1 MVTAPDTTSRISDL
15 LCNGAPHLFEC
26 APAPH
31 GAVRVNTSL
40 LYPDGG
46 EVQVWVTE
54 QDGEYVL
61 TDYGEA
67 TAWLRMNM
75 WEREFTPRQEA
86 LIDEVCR
93 HLEVERDGYVL
104 VTRRPEAEMVIFA
117 VLYLAE
123 AIVRVA
129 DISYTF
135 RSEGSPGS

>member
-26 APAPH
+26 APAPG
-31 GAVRVNTSL
+31 GAVCVNMSL

-54 QDGEYVL
+54 QNGEYVL

-67 TAWLRMNM
+67 IAWLRMNM
-75 WEREFTPRQEA
+75 WEPKFTPRQES

-93 HLEVERDGYVL
+93 HLGVERDGYVL
-104 VTRRPEAEMVIFA
+104 VTRRAEAEMVIFA
-117 VLYLAE
+117 VIYLAE

-129 DISYTF
+129 DISYTC
-135 RSEGSPGS
+135 RP